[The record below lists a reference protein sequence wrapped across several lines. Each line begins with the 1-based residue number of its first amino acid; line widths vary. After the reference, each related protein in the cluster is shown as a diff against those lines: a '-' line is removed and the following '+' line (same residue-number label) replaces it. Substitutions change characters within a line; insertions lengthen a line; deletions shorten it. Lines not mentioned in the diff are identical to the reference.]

1 LANGNPLGVILGG
14 VFFGSLKAGAS
25 KMQIVTGI
33 EASMALVIE
42 ALTVLFIIAIGFG
55 ERVRLTRREQRKSR
69 AEEGVAHGNELH
81 Q

>member
-1 LANGNPLGVILGG
+1 
-14 VFFGSLKAGAS
+14 
-25 KMQIVTGI
+25 MQIVTGI